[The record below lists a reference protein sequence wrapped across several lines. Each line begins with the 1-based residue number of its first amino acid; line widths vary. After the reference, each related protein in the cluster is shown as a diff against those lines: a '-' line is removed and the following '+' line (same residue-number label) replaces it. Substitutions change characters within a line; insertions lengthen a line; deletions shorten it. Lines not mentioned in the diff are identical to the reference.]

1 MRWFG
6 GVDFP
11 AFFTFDSLALGPERG
26 VPGQDDLLNV
36 RLFKFKLQNVVQHS
50 DNSLALGA

>member
-1 MRWFG
+1 MRWSG

-26 VPGQDDLLNV
+26 VPGRDDLLNV
-36 RLFKFKLQNVVQHS
+36 RLFKFKTS
-50 DNSLALGA
+50 ECGSAFR